1 MRVGPKLQL
10 DQLTKKQAVM
20 LADGR
25 ERHGPL
31 PGVISDAKA
40 AVTSD
45 PAKFIHCDRAGY
57 GKNRE
62 LAERISDA
70 FEELKTSDEHGPHFI
85 LAWRLYPNKDHPR
98 WSDDAPHA
106 CGCSC
111 GSLAPLPGRKKKK
124 KKKTAKKAKAKKSAR
139 TTGRKKSKRK
149 SKGY

>member
-1 MRVGPKLQL
+1 MRVGPKLKL
-10 DQLTKKQAVM
+10 DELTKKQAMV

-40 AVTSD
+40 AVDSD
-45 PAKFIHCDRAGY
+45 PTKFIHCDRAGY

-98 WSDDAPHA
+98 WRDDAPHA

-111 GSLAPLPGRKKKK
+111 GNLAPLPGRKKKK
-124 KKKTAKKAKAKKSAR
+124 KSAKKAKSAKKK
-139 TTGRKKSKRK
+139 TTGRKKSAKKR
-149 SKGY
+149 SKRS